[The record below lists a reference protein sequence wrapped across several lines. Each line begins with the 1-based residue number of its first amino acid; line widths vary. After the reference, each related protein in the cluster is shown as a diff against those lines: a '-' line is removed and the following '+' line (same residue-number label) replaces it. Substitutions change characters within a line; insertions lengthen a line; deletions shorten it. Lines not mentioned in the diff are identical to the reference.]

1 MSGFRTTTNL
11 LTLLFFALFGSEI
24 RAQHPVWQHFGI
36 QEGLP
41 SKDVYAMMQDHRGY
55 LWLGTKQGICRYNG
69 YQFTRPVD
77 SSAVANSEALYIV
90 EDALGQ
96 IWFNR
101 LDGHLWII
109 ENDSVRAW
117 PYNHLLK
124 PFFKSYTTYR
134 FAVGKDGTVW
144 LSSWNNG
151 ILIVQPDGSH
161 RIVSGQDR
169 NALLFTEI
177 DGQFLCASEFDED
190 PLADFQYRIRTGQTH
205 EVFQWEE
212 GKEVALGRFPID
224 YNIKSEGH
232 RFSIWPL
239 SQGRLINCLETYYLL
254 IGNQIHWYG
263 QKAGITKAIV
273 EDKDGAIL
281 MAMQDGPNA
290 GLLRFR
296 SLEHFKRNA
305 FENLLPGKP
314 VTQVVCDVEGGW
326 WVSTSSLGI
335 YYCKNPKIAVFDQSN
350 GLPSTAVHTL
360 CSDGQNRIFAGMQQL
375 DIAVFERNGGPPRL
389 LPKAPIVELQTLR
402 FDTLNGRLW
411 AANNLC
417 VFEKGHWVVP
427 KRADQSET
435 IYQEISVKKISP
447 DISGTRWWA
456 SSSRGII
463 LIDLNKPSAYANP
476 LNVLLGTRT
485 YSVNSDPENTL
496 WITTMEGLRLW
507 QDGQLITPSFKH
519 PALRFNVHN
528 VEFLPPGVGGGQVMA
543 LVSSG
548 LLIQDQKGQF
558 THLTTKEGLTAD
570 MINELDVSPEGII
583 YACSNMGLN
592 ILRHAK
598 DGTWSI
604 ETLSIKHG
612 LPSNQVNDVALLGD
626 EVWIATDGGLVR
638 FQGKSAPAPMPAPI
652 LEKFVVNNRSLTFF
666 ENLQLPHDQNNLSLR
681 FFSLHFRSSGDIPY
695 RYRLLG
701 ADTAFVYTHTREVNF
716 ANLAYGQYQFEVQA
730 QNEDGAWSKSSR
742 WAFTIR
748 PPWWAT
754 WWFRMLVAAAL
765 AAAIYL
771 FYQNRLQAIRR
782 EAMEREKIR
791 ELENAALR
799 AQMNPHFIFNCLQ
812 AIQSFIAQN
821 DRDAAATYLAR
832 FAKLVR
838 LALHGSVDG
847 LHTLAEEISMLD
859 NYLHLE
865 QLRFRGKFEFSVRA
879 EEGLE
884 VSEISLPPLLVQPF
898 VENALI
904 HGLQNREKGGFVD
917 VVFAS
922 KGNCLQVSVSD
933 NGQGFSEKNT
943 LEQTAHKSV
952 GMMLTQKRLDLLMGT
967 EKLGSEHFVRETVLG
982 EDGTPIGARVQILI
996 PM

>member
-1 MSGFRTTTNL
+1 MSGFCTTTNL

-41 SKDVYAMMQDHRGY
+41 SKDVYAMMQDRRGY

-77 SSAVANSEALYIV
+77 SSAMANSEALYIV
-90 EDALGQ
+90 EDARGR

-124 PFFKSYTTYR
+124 NFFKNLTTYR

-151 ILIVQPDGSH
+151 ILIVQPNGSH

-177 DGQFLCASEFDED
+177 DGQFLCASEVVPDQLD
-190 PLADFQYRIRTGQTH
+190 DFQDRIRTGQTN
-205 EVFQWEE
+205 EVFHWAE
-212 GKEVALGRFPID
+212 GNEVALGRFPIN
-224 YNIKSEGH
+224 YNIKSNRHG
-232 RFSIWPL
+232 FSIWSL
-239 SQGRLINCLETYYLL
+239 SQGRVINCLETYYLL

-263 QKAGITKAIV
+263 QKAGSTKAII

-281 MAMQDGPNA
+281 MAMPDGPNT

-296 SLEHFKRNA
+296 SLEHFKRNE

-326 WVSTSSLGI
+326 WVSTSSAGI

-375 DIAVFERNGGPPRL
+375 DIAVFERNGGPPLL
-389 LPKAPIVELQTLR
+389 LPKAPLVELQTLR

-417 VFEKGHWVVP
+417 VFENNHWVVP
-427 KRADQSET
+427 KREDQAET
-435 IYQEISVKKISP
+435 TDQQISIKKISP
-447 DISGTRWWA
+447 DISGNHWWA

-463 LIDLNKPSAYANP
+463 LIDPKNLSANANP
-476 LNVLLGTRT
+476 LNGLSGIRT
-485 YSVNSDPENTL
+485 YSVNSDPDNTL
-496 WITTMEGLRLW
+496 WITTLEGLRLW
-507 QDGQLITPSFKH
+507 QNGQLTTPSFKH
-519 PALRFNVHN
+519 PALRFKVHN
-528 VEFLPPGVGGGQVMA
+528 AEFLPPVVGGGQVMA
-543 LVSSG
+543 VVSNG
-548 LLIQDQKGQF
+548 LLIRDQKGQF

-570 MINELDVSPEGII
+570 LITELEISTEGVI
-583 YACSNMGLN
+583 YGCSNAGLN
-592 ILRHAK
+592 ILRK
-598 DGTWSI
+598 QSDGQWSI

-612 LPSNQVNDVALLGD
+612 LPSNQVNDVTLLGD

-666 ENLQLPHDQNNLSLR
+666 KNLQLPHDQNNLSLR

-730 QNEDGAWSKSSR
+730 QNEEGEWSESSR
-742 WAFTIR
+742 WAFTIN

-765 AAAIYL
+765 AAAMYL
-771 FYQNRLQAIRR
+771 LYQNRLQAIRR
-782 EAMEREKIR
+782 EATEREKIR
-791 ELENAALR
+791 NLENAALR

-884 VSEISLPPLLVQPF
+884 VSEINLPPLLVQPF

-904 HGLQNREKGGFVD
+904 HGLQNRESGGFVD

-922 KGNCLQVSVSD
+922 KGNWLQVSVSD
-933 NGQGFSEKNT
+933 NGQGFLEKNT
-943 LEQTAHKSV
+943 LEQPAHKSV
-952 GMMLTQKRLDLLMGT
+952 GMMLTQKRLDLLRGT
-967 EKLGSEHFVRETVLG
+967 EKLGSEHVVRETVLD